1 MSRVLSDGS
10 STMWKFPRTTDSL
23 GRAAAYFICFI
34 TSIHNCLFH
43 DVLKEGSRTALAGVI
58 VL

>member
-1 MSRVLSDGS
+1 MLSDGS